1 MNALHR
7 HEEERVEE
15 VLQNLRAK
23 GIRITDTRRAVL
35 SYLVASHEHPS
46 AEKIYRDLLPQ
57 FPSMSLATV
66 YNNIKVLIDEGV
78 VSEIKVRNDTTTY
91 FDFMGHD
98 HLNLICETCGK
109 IDDIDIEVPDVRAE
123 AREKSGYV
131 ITKCQTTVYGLC
143 PECQKQL

>member
-1 MNALHR
+1 MNTLHR

-15 VLQNLRAK
+15 VLQSLRAK
-23 GIRITDTRRAVL
+23 GIRITYTRRAVL

-98 HLNLICETCGK
+98 HLNVVCEKCGR
-109 IDDIDIEVPDVRAE
+109 IADVDIEVPDLREE
-123 AREKSGYV
+123 AASQSGYQ
-131 ITKCQTTVYGLC
+131 ITKTQMTVYGIC
-143 PECQKQL
+143 SECQKQ

>member
-66 YNNIKVLIDEGV
+66 YNNIKVLIDGGL
-78 VSEIKVRNDTTTY
+78 SLRSRFAMIPRPI
-91 FDFMGHD
+91 
-98 HLNLICETCGK
+98 LISWGMT
-109 IDDIDIEVPDVRAE
+109 I
-123 AREKSGYV
+123 
-131 ITKCQTTVYGLC
+131 
-143 PECQKQL
+143 

>member
-46 AEKIYRDLLPQ
+46 AEKIYRD
-57 FPSMSLATV
+57 
-66 YNNIKVLIDEGV
+66 
-78 VSEIKVRNDTTTY
+78 
-91 FDFMGHD
+91 
-98 HLNLICETCGK
+98 
-109 IDDIDIEVPDVRAE
+109 
-123 AREKSGYV
+123 
-131 ITKCQTTVYGLC
+131 
-143 PECQKQL
+143 